1 VTTIPT
7 DGPQATGAAL
17 SEGDLAPDPMEQFGR
32 WFAAAEADGQPEPE
46 AMCVATATPDGVP
59 SARMVLLK
67 AFDHRGFVFYSN
79 ERSGKGGE
87 LAANPVAALTWRWAV
102 PDRQVRATG
111 SVQRVPAAEA
121 DAYFAS
127 RARGSR
133 LGAWASAQS
142 TVVPVVPGTPGRA
155 VLESEVA
162 LVTERFS
169 GGDVP
174 RPPHWGGFLVVP
186 GTVEFWQG
194 RADRLHDRLRYRRMG
209 DGWILERLFP

>member
-1 VTTIPT
+1 MSNAHLSNAHLS
-7 DGPQATGAAL
+7 DAGL
-17 SEGDLAPDPMEQFGR
+17 SEDAVAADPMEQFGR
-32 WFAAAEADGQPEPE
+32 WFAAAEAEGQPEPE
-46 AMCVATATPDGVP
+46 AMCVATASPDGVP

-67 AFDHRGFVFYSN
+67 AFDSRGFVFYSN

-111 SVQRVPAAEA
+111 TVQSVPAAEA

-133 LGAWASAQS
+133 IGAWASAQS
-142 TVVPVVPGTPGRA
+142 TVVPVAPGTPGRSA
-155 VLESEVA
+155 LEAEVA
-162 LVTERFS
+162 EMTRRFAQ
-169 GGDVP
+169 GEVP

-186 GTVEFWQG
+186 ETVEFWQG
-194 RADRLHDRLRYRRMG
+194 RADRLHDRLRYRRTG
-209 DGWILERLFP
+209 DGWTLERLFP